1 MHGDGGDE
9 HAQKQQQEAEE
20 QEGEIQEVAS
30 PQYLVQIP
38 PIVGAQ
44 FALPFPLH
52 LAVLKK
58 KGASPLYNVGDFC
71 FLDLH
76 GKVLFLTS
84 ARNEHTRTK
93 RVLLN
98 SAGAPIL
105 SVHKKMLSFYNRW
118 DAFHSDSGKDDDAL
132 FSVKKSAYF
141 QAKTSLHVFVASQKE
156 SKPNFKV
163 NGNYHRRDCM
173 VLHGAQSI
181 AEIKRKAVETN
192 LVSEKDTFAV
202 TIQPGVDHAFIAALI
217 LIMDEIH
224 REQDY
229 STQPAIAQH

>member
-118 DAFHSDSGKDDDAL
+118 DAFNSDSGKDDDAL

-156 SKPNFKV
+156 SKPNFK
-163 NGNYHRRDCM
+163 
-173 VLHGAQSI
+173 
-181 AEIKRKAVETN
+181 IKRKAVETN
-192 LVSEKDTFAV
+192 LASEKDTFAV